1 MKINEKQRPPALKWF
16 HLFQEIN
23 STKVLR
29 KNPLRS
35 KKKNEATIL
44 FADYSR
50 LSCVLSCA
58 L

>member
-23 STKVLR
+23 STRAQR

-35 KKKNEATIL
+35 EKKNEATIL
-44 FADYSR
+44 FADHSR
-50 LSCVLSCA
+50 PFVLSCA